1 MQLFILEKMTIHT
14 IFIEKRVQKKK
25 EKRKLNPSRFRE
37 QSRNRYFLDGRIG
50 TSPHPRRTARPC
62 PTAITPHQI
71 YSPQTSSLVSFSR
84 VSSSLLLSLLRYRSL
99 SKREERNMF
108 GTIVVESW
116 TRTLGTASRVTLGP
130 MMKLEVESQRRRI
143 FERNFSKKK
152 ETNVSNYCFVTE
164 FFTTLKVD
172 TRDVINIR
180 PSGYYKSDSVLCF
193 LFFLSISIS
202 VFDEIQYKII

>member
-152 ETNVSNYCFVTE
+152 ETNVSNYLFRHRIFHHFE
-164 FFTTLKVD
+164 SGHEG
-172 TRDVINIR
+172 RDKYPAQWILQIR
-180 PSGYYKSDSVLCF
+180 QC
-193 LFFLSISIS
+193 S
-202 VFDEIQYKII
+202 VFFIFPLYLYFCVR